1 MNFIKRFAPLS
12 RLQAT
17 VLEIDS
23 NTFAIL
29 PEGAVSWTVHEDHTV
44 VWYRDGDQ
52 FRFAQVPQETYLTY
66 AQTFAALVP
75 IDVSYRD
82 TLSTDL
88 MAVLESAPNEV
99 LAAFAAWAGDY
110 NPERYPSKREVWR
123 WLNANFG
130 ASFAAYMT

>member
-1 MNFIKRFAPLS
+1 MHFIERFAPLS
-12 RLQAT
+12 CLQAT

-29 PEGAVSWTVHEDHTV
+29 PKGATSWQVQDDHIV
-44 VWYRDGDQ
+44 VWYKDGDMP
-52 FRFAQVPQETYLTY
+52 RFVQIGHGEYLTY
-66 AQTFAALVP
+66 AEAFAALAPINVP
-75 IDVSYRD
+75 IGD
-82 TLSTDL
+82 TISPDL

-130 ASFAAYMT
+130 ASFAAWV

>member
-1 MNFIKRFAPLS
+1 MNFIERFAPLS

-23 NTFAIL
+23 NTFAL
-29 PEGAVSWTVHEDHTV
+29 LQEESVSWQVHDDHTV
-44 VWYRDGDQ
+44 VWYKDGDKFCFVQ
-52 FRFAQVPQETYLTY
+52 LPQSTYLNY

-75 IDVSYRD
+75 INVPYRD
-82 TLSTDL
+82 TVSTDL

-110 NPERYPSKREVWR
+110 NPERYPSQREVWG
-123 WLNANFG
+123 WLNHTYG
-130 ASFAAYMT
+130 V